1 MRTWKSRALAAS
13 STAIVVVFLIGSSDA
28 LAVCDPNATHMG
40 TISCGV
46 TVNPTGYA
54 ATWYIF
60 EFEANAGDVIAF
72 TAVHSPGGGT
82 LEMAIQDT
90 TCETTY
96 MSDGDVQLTETATIC
111 PFVAPETS
119 TYVLYVSALGQ
130 RFVPFS
136 VSMICLE
143 NSDGCATVPVEERT
157 WGHIKTLYQ

>member
-1 MRTWKSRALAAS
+1 MTWKSRALTVS
-13 STAIVVVFLIGSSDA
+13 CTAMVVVFLTGSSDA
-28 LAVCDPNATHMG
+28 LAVCDPSATHMG
-40 TISCGV
+40 TISCGS

-60 EFEANAGDVIAF
+60 EFEANAGDHIAF
-72 TAVHSPGGGT
+72 TAAHQPGGGT
-82 LEMAIQDT
+82 LELAIQDT
-90 TCETTY
+90 TCTTTY

-119 TYVLYVSALGQ
+119 TYVLYVSALGR

-136 VSMICLE
+136 LSMICLDTPE
-143 NSDGCATVPVEERT
+143 GCATVPVEHRS